1 MKLPLFKII
10 AFNSVLILLI
20 SCSNSEGEPS
30 FNIEVE
36 DLTDMFGTERIYG
49 FDYDLTTRKYAIVN
63 SDKYTIYDN
72 SFNSLEERSGTF
84 QFARG
89 TIFIQDQLFHGLP
102 YYRSE
107 DKLVSTRS
115 GRAIRFNPS
124 DPGDFETIYE
134 SDYTGSGFIPLRD
147 FAENSSF
154 YAFTIT
160 EEVCFLVSKANQE
173 KITFEDDFP
182 ESFNIE
188 GYVVETF
195 GDQFILGT
203 GTGFYE
209 FVDNRWIKFTELGIG
224 GTILKNTF
232 IDSRGY
238 LFGHGLDG
246 QSESDV
252 MDVFDL
258 NTRSF
263 VQTSVDFNKA
273 MRGVSRIVEDENGDL
288 IAMTAGGDNVNEDVT
303 KIYRLSIK

>member
-1 MKLPLFKII
+1 MKITLWKFLVISLI
-10 AFNSVLILLI
+10 STLIL
-20 SCSNSEGEPS
+20 SCSSKDSDPS
-30 FNIEVE
+30 FNVTIE
-36 DLTDMFGTERIYG
+36 DLTERFGTDKIIG
-49 FDYDLTTRKYAIVN
+49 FDYDVITRKYAIVN

-72 SFNSLEERSGTF
+72 SFNNLEEQSGTF
-84 QFARG
+84 LFARG
-89 TIFIQDQLFHGLP
+89 TIFTQDELFHGLP

-115 GRAIRFNPS
+115 GRAIRFNPN

-134 SDYTGSGFIPLRD
+134 SDYSGSGFIPLRD

-160 EEVCFLVSKANQE
+160 EEVCFLVSKDNQE

-182 ESFNIE
+182 ERFNIE

-209 FVDNRWIKFTELGIG
+209 FIDNRWLKFTELGIG
-224 GTILKNTF
+224 GTILRNIF

-246 QSESDV
+246 QRESNV

-288 IAMTAGGDNVNEDVT
+288 IAMTSGGVNINGDVT
-303 KIYRLSIK
+303 KIFRLSFK

>member
-1 MKLPLFKII
+1 MKMEYWKVFVIG
-10 AFNSVLILLI
+10 LI
-20 SCSNSEGEPS
+20 SLIIFSCSDKDNDPS
-30 FNIEVE
+30 FNVTVE
-36 DLTDMFGTERIYG
+36 DLTDRFGSDRIVG

-72 SFNSLEERSGTF
+72 SFNNLEERSGTF
-84 QFARG
+84 PFARG
-89 TIFIQDQLFHGLP
+89 TIFTQDELFHGLP

-115 GRAIRFNPS
+115 GRAIRFNPN

-134 SDYTGSGFIPLRD
+134 SDYSGSGFIPLRD

-160 EEVCFLVSKANQE
+160 EEVCFLVSKDNQE
-173 KITFEDDFP
+173 KITFEVDFP
-182 ESFNIE
+182 ERFNIE
-188 GYVVETF
+188 GYIVETF

-209 FVDNRWIKFTELGIG
+209 FVDNRWLKFTELGIG
-224 GTILKNTF
+224 GTILRNTF

-246 QSESDV
+246 QSESAV

-288 IAMTAGGDNVNEDVT
+288 IAMTAGGDNINDDVT
-303 KIYRLSIK
+303 KIFRLSFK